1 MAHQN
6 RVISSVSN
14 RPAERVSV
22 CAGGHLI
29 GTDHVLAVLAD
40 LLRLLFGLG
49 QFGRGLL
56 QLVFRLLRRKT
67 EFLETL
73 THSWCHDSKP

>member
-1 MAHQN
+1 M
-6 RVISSVSN
+6 
-14 RPAERVSV
+14 